1 MSRTSTFFK
10 KQIYSINEIFTS
22 KMQFKS
28 KDYINSVMQI
38 PYHITHY
45 NWLTIEFR
53 IVQEQVYIK

>member
-1 MSRTSTFFK
+1 MSRASTFFK
-10 KQIYSINEIFTS
+10 KQIYSTNEIFTS